1 MMQLMH
7 EINFQT
13 AATLVI
19 LVERH
24 IRQVSMTPTNNET
37 ISSLEM
43 NRDER

>member
-1 MMQLMH
+1 MMQLH

-19 LVERH
+19 VERH
-24 IRQVSMTPTNNET
+24 VRQVSMTPTNNET

-43 NRDER
+43 NDEPN